1 MAPLIPKRQL
11 QAHLSDPL
19 AGQRQSEARR
29 GNIDRIEGLQ
39 AKHVRL
45 LGQVPI
51 DGAGEVTFNVVFP
64 VKYIEKPLM
73 TSGWDMDGESDAIT
87 GNYPTVSIGTVDW
100 KYEDFDDE
108 YGMYWVGAVVAVRTT
123 GQTGL
128 RIYANYIFEGK
139 ALLNPVGSSKLVT

>member
-1 MAPLIPKRQL
+1 MARIPQRKL
-11 QAHLSDPL
+11 QPHLTNPT
-19 AGQRQSEARR
+19 AGQRQAEARR
-29 GNIDRIEGLQ
+29 GDVDRIEGIQ
-39 AKHVRL
+39 AKHVRI

-51 DGAGEVTFNVVFP
+51 DGAGEVTFPVRFP
-64 VKYIEKPLM
+64 VRFIEKPLM

-87 GNYPTVSIGTVDW
+87 GNYPTVSIGTIDW
-100 KYEDFDDE
+100 EYQDFDDD
-108 YGMYWVGAVVAVRTT
+108 YGQYWVGALVAVRTT